1 MKWCKIF
8 FPHFLLW
15 SHQFSALTPLKQPLN
30 WSADHYYKTKM
41 SNAVGG
47 WGGTQI
53 VSTFFTHSVGE
64 QCAKNLALDQSR
76 CDYNAGAA
84 AWTLKVW
91 QKSTCGVFKVNILPQ
106 TN

>member
-53 VSTFFTHSVGE
+53 FSTFFTHPGWV
-64 QCAKNLALDQSR
+64 KKV
-76 CDYNAGAA
+76 
-84 AWTLKVW
+84 LKIW
-91 QKSTCGVFKVNILPQ
+91 PLTKSGVITMLVLLHGL
-106 TN
+106 